1 MKNIYWCV
9 IPGCSGLCNSCHQ
22 HCSKYCLSIILL
34 AHERCYKWNAFVWI
48 AAVMRQKLK
57 KIKHCLVWEVKKKIV
72 VNQLIS
78 LSWSFIG
85 LILESNVSLYN
96 NKQHFKQAIK
106 LSGVVLS
113 SESVVI
119 WSLLLCNFRSR
130 KPSLFYGI
138 PVLPALYDLLDDLWM
153 YLLWVN
159 MWVWL
164 FLIACKY
171 FVYLLVWIFT
181 DFSLIWVLDIFN
193 LDLNCILLIDYI
205 GYFKLEDLCFFLS

>member
-1 MKNIYWCV
+1 MF
-9 IPGCSGLCNSCHQ
+9 LCT
-22 HCSKYCLSIILL
+22 II
-34 AHERCYKWNAFVWI
+34 
-48 AAVMRQKLK
+48 
-57 KIKHCLVWEVKKKIV
+57 
-72 VNQLIS
+72 S
-78 LSWSFIG
+78 STS
-85 LILESNVSLYN
+85 
-96 NKQHFKQAIK
+96 KQAIK

-159 MWVWL
+159 VWVWL

-181 DFSLIWVLDIFN
+181 DFCLIWVLDIFN
-193 LDLNCILLIDYI
+193 LELNCILLIDYI
-205 GYFKLEDLCFFLS
+205 GYFKLEDYVFSCPRFFFFYHSQVSAYVMYSRSWERKREQVKLL